1 MADSKVSLPAQLAE
15 HLSTP
20 LYRNAY
26 LLTISSGGSAAL
38 GLVFW
43 SLAARYYPPEVVG
56 LDSALLAAM
65 LLLAGIA
72 TFSLNNVLIR
82 FIQPAGRQASRL
94 IALAYAISVTASVPV
109 SLIFLAGAAAW
120 LPGLRIVDTSLV
132 WTIAFT
138 ASVAAWCMF
147 ALQDFALTGL
157 RQAQWIPI
165 ENILFGLLKIGL
177 LIVFARYLTQF
188 GIFAAWN
195 IPVLI
200 SLAPINYIIFWRLI
214 PQHAAATGGQG
225 EPLVPRQ
232 IVSYAAGNYLGT
244 LFGLAANNLLPILV
258 ASVAGTATNAYFF
271 VPWTIVTGLQLWALN
286 MTTSLTVEA
295 ALEPRRLAAYLRR
308 VVIQMLRLLLPAA
321 AVIFL
326 AAPLLLRL
334 FGPDYSAHGT
344 QLLRWLALSAI
355 PNAIVV
361 LGLSLAR
368 VENRSRMV
376 ALIQG
381 MLSGLGLGLSAIL
394 LPRLGLAGVGLA
406 WLASQSLVA
415 LLVAGTLLRPWL
427 RTWRAATAPLDGLG
441 GQPL

>member
-1 MADSKVSLPAQLAE
+1 LAA
-15 HLSTP
+15 HLRIP

-26 LLTISSGGSAAL
+26 LLTISSGGSAVL

-43 SLAARYYPPEVVG
+43 SLAARFYPPEVVG
-56 LDSALLAAM
+56 LDSALLSAM

-72 TFSLNNVLIR
+72 TFSFNNVLIR
-82 FIQPAGRQASRL
+82 FIQPAGQQAKRL
-94 IALAYAISVTASVPV
+94 IATAYAVSFAASVPI
-109 SLIFLAGAAAW
+109 SLLFLVAASTW
-120 LPGLRIVDTSLV
+120 LPGLRVVDRSPAWIL
-132 WTIAFT
+132 AFA
-138 ASVAAWCMF
+138 ASVAAWCIF
-147 ALQDFALTGL
+147 ALQDYALTGL
-157 RQAQWIPI
+157 RQAHWIPV
-165 ENILFGLLKIGL
+165 ENILFGLLKIVL
-177 LIVFARYLTQF
+177 LFVFARYLTQF

-200 SLAPINYIIFWRLI
+200 SLAPINYLIFWRLL
-214 PQHAAATGGQG
+214 PRHSAQTAQA

-232 IVSYAAGNYLGT
+232 VVSYAAGNYLGT

-258 ASVAGTATNAYFF
+258 ASMAGAATNAYFYL
-271 VPWTIVTGLQLWALN
+271 PWTIVTGLQLWALN

-295 ALEPRRLAAYLRR
+295 ALDPRRLAAYVRR
-308 VVIQMLRLLLPAA
+308 VVVQMLRLLLPAA

-326 AAPLLLRL
+326 TAPLLLRV
-334 FGPDYSAHGT
+334 FGPEYSAQGT
-344 QLLRWLALSAI
+344 TLLRWLALSAI

-368 VENRSRMV
+368 VENRSKMV

-381 MLSGLGLGLSAIL
+381 ALSGLGLGLSAIL

-427 RTWRAATAPLDGLG
+427 RTWRQQPAQLDGLG
-441 GQPL
+441 GQTL